1 MVKYAPRA
9 NSGNTGFR
17 GKGVAKRYS
26 TGNKQNVNT
35 AVKRVYKKTVPKTAP
50 KKNMMAIN
58 TLAKQVR
65 NLQLS
70 KYGRA
75 QWQHQHMVFTADNT
89 LTNMTLKQVSP
100 RAFCVNNFYT
110 DSKIY
115 TGTVA
120 GTAPNQV
127 ASYATTANFTTVG
140 VDSLFSNVYDW
151 NYKQSQDTLSN
162 VSYLPI
168 KTNIKIRFRC
178 VDNGPSAI
186 PVRCRVT
193 LFKFKTGSFNNTV
206 QSHLPTNLGAYSYM
220 VDRNPTTRNYFNTH
234 EYHEILCDKYVYF
247 KQQNAAQTDVERTL
261 MIPLQFPGKKPLD
274 VDIAASTPGSTDF
287 TDNISKKDQ
296 IWCLISTDATTDSR
310 VDFQMERWVH
320 WRDQHGVGS

>member
-9 NSGNTGFR
+9 KKITSVHT
-17 GKGVAKRYS
+17 GKGITKRYS
-26 TGNKQNVNT
+26 TANNQNVNT
-35 AVKRVYKKTVPKTAP
+35 AVRRVYKKTAPKTAP
-50 KKNMMAIN
+50 KRNQIAIN

-65 NLQLS
+65 NLQLA

-89 LTNMTLKQVSP
+89 LTNMTLKQISP
-100 RAFCVNNFYT
+100 RAFCVNNFYNS
-110 DSKIY
+110 SKIY

-120 GTAPNQV
+120 GTAPDQI
-127 ASYATTANFTTVG
+127 ASYASTANFSTVG
-140 VDSLFSNVYDW
+140 VDSLFQNIYDW

-193 LFKFKTGSFNNTV
+193 VFKFKSGSFNNAV
-206 QSHLPTNLGAYSYM
+206 LSHLPTNLGAYSYM
-220 VDRNPTTRNYFNTH
+220 VDRNPATRNYFNTH
-234 EYHEILCDKYVYF
+234 DYHEILCDKWVSF
-247 KQQNAAQTDVERTL
+247 KQQDVAKTDIEKTV
-261 MIPLQFPGKKPLD
+261 MIPIRFPGQKPLD
-274 VDIAASTPGSTDF
+274 VDVSTTTPATQDF

-296 IWCLISTDATTDSR
+296 IWCLISTDAATDTR
-310 VDFQMERWVH
+310 VDFQMERWIH